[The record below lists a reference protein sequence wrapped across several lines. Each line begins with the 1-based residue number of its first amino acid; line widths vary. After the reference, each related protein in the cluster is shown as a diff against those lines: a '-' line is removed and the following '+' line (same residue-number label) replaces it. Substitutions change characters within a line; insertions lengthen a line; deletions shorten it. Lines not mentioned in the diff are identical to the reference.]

1 MRRIRKGKDILV
13 QIRILTNGEQK
24 SLEDRDIRVILVTP
38 LRSRMEM
45 KFSVNDD
52 TVQFRFPG
60 SEQEMLGKYLVTV
73 WENYGKEGQTAV
85 DFKAFHLVPDTFSE
99 GGNDDEGLDT
109 ETVELSGTIESGVKG
124 LSAYELAVENGY
136 KGTVD
141 EWLESLHGKPLTYDD
156 LTPEQI
162 EELQKPAKDIAEKAE
177 AALSLLPVV
186 NIIKETNEI
195 NL

>member
-13 QIRILTNGEQK
+13 LIRILTNGEQK
-24 SLEDRDIRVILVTP
+24 SLEDRDIKVILVTP

-45 KFSVNDD
+45 RFSVYSNI
-52 TVQFRFPG
+52 VLFRFKG
-60 SEQEMLGKYLVTV
+60 TEQRMLGKYLVTV
-73 WENYGKEGQTAV
+73 FENYGKEGQTAV
-85 DFKAFHLVPDTFSE
+85 DFEAFHLVPDTFSE
-99 GGNDDEGLDT
+99 GGEDGEGLDT
-109 ETVELSGTIESGVKG
+109 ETVEISGNIESGVKG
-124 LSAYELAVENGY
+124 LSAYELAVQNGY
-136 KGTVD
+136 EGTVE
-141 EWLESLHGKPLTYDD
+141 EWLLSLHGKPLTYDD
-156 LTPEQI
+156 LTAEQI

>member
-13 QIRILTNGEQK
+13 QIYVLTNGEPE
-24 SLEDRDIRVILVTP
+24 SLEVRDIKVQLITP
-38 LRSRMEM
+38 IYSKIEM
-45 KFSVNDD
+45 KFSVKGNI
-52 TVQFRFPG
+52 VQFRFKG
-60 SEQEMLGKYLVTV
+60 TEQKLIGRYIVTV
-73 WENYGKEGQTAV
+73 FENYGKDGQTAV
-85 DFKAFHLVPDTFSE
+85 DFEAFHLVPDTFSE
-99 GGNDDEGLDT
+99 GGKDDEGLDT
-109 ETVELSGTIESGVKG
+109 ETVEISGNIESGVKG

-136 KGTVD
+136 EGTVE
-141 EWLESLHGKPLTYDD
+141 EWLLSLHGKPLTYDD
-156 LTPEQI
+156 LTAEQI